1 MIAGGIFIFLSK
13 YKQLSD
19 EDINRAV
26 SVQKKSVANWATN
39 TAKNNQGAIK
49 KAAYDNQDVI
59 AQVAW
64 ENRDTIAEVAY
75 DNREMLAN
83 EYIRN

>member
-1 MIAGGIFIFLSK
+1 MMTGVGRGLFNIFVGTLLFFNGPESGLYPGFFMGWVMMIAGGIFIFLSK

-39 TAKNNQGAIK
+39 TAKNN
-49 KAAYDNQDVI
+49 
-59 AQVAW
+59 
-64 ENRDTIAEVAY
+64 
-75 DNREMLAN
+75 
-83 EYIRN
+83 